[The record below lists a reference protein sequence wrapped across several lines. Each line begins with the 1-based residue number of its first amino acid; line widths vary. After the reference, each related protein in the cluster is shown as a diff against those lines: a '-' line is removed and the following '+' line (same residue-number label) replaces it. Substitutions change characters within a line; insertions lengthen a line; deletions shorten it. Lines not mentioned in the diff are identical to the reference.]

1 MAISKDLTK
10 KVFKKYWC
18 SVKTVMNCAIKVIS
32 NQSDVEMNNKI
43 ANIVINV
50 ALRSNAPPIYSKTF

>member
-1 MAISKDLTK
+1 
-10 KVFKKYWC
+10 
-18 SVKTVMNCAIKVIS
+18 MNCAIKVIS

-50 ALRSNAPPIYSKTF
+50 ALQSNAPPIYSKTF